1 MRLNSIFRTTGFR
14 LVAIY
19 LGVFTLS
26 VIVLG
31 FVVYFNVGRQFEA
44 EFDERVTA
52 DARAL
57 ILYAQAHDEGSLVER
72 VTALSRQAGGLDY
85 RLESRTGGLLAGN
98 LPSIRTKE
106 GGYREGWIEIPEP
119 ESGDDNSDEDWTRA
133 VVSTLANG
141 DVLVVGQEL
150 AGVHEARRAVLVAFA
165 WALAL
170 TLVLGTGGGL
180 AISAIFLRRLDE
192 ISRAAEAIMG
202 GDLRKRIPQ
211 ANANDDL
218 GRLARTFNRMLEQI
232 ERLIESNRHVSH
244 NIAHDLRKPLARI
257 VRRLEAVR
265 AAEPSLSNYKEAV
278 EGAIVDVHGVLE
290 TFNALLR
297 IAQIETGAR
306 RAGFKAVDLAA
317 IAHEVAEAFQPAADD
332 EGKALTIETNV
343 SLPQAGDEEL
353 LKQMIANLID
363 NALRHTP
370 KGARIALRSE
380 RANDLATLTICDDG
394 PGVPEAER
402 ERIFEP
408 FYRLDAARV
417 TAGDGLGL
425 SLVAAIAEL
434 HALKVS
440 AEDNRPGLQIVIAPM
455 GA

>member
-85 RLESRTGGLLAGN
+85 RLESRTGALLAGN

-119 ESGDDNSDEDWTRA
+119 ESGDDDFDEDWTRA

-192 ISRAAEAIMG
+192 MSCAAEAIMG

-218 GRLARTFNRMLEQI
+218 GWLARTFNRMLEQI
-232 ERLIESNRHVSH
+232 ERLIELDRHVSH

-317 IAHEVAEAFQPAADD
+317 IAHEVAGRFNPPPTTKE
-332 EGKALTIETNV
+332 K
-343 SLPQAGDEEL
+343 
-353 LKQMIANLID
+353 
-363 NALRHTP
+363 R
-370 KGARIALRSE
+370 
-380 RANDLATLTICDDG
+380 
-394 PGVPEAER
+394 
-402 ERIFEP
+402 
-408 FYRLDAARV
+408 
-417 TAGDGLGL
+417 
-425 SLVAAIAEL
+425 
-434 HALKVS
+434 
-440 AEDNRPGLQIVIAPM
+440 
-455 GA
+455 

>member
-1 MRLNSIFRTTGFR
+1 
-14 LVAIY
+14 
-19 LGVFTLS
+19 
-26 VIVLG
+26 
-31 FVVYFNVGRQFEA
+31 
-44 EFDERVTA
+44 
-52 DARAL
+52 
-57 ILYAQAHDEGSLVER
+57 
-72 VTALSRQAGGLDY
+72 
-85 RLESRTGGLLAGN
+85 LAGN
-98 LPSIRTKE
+98 LPSIRAKE

-119 ESGDDNSDEDWTRA
+119 ESGDNDSDEDWTRA
-133 VVSTLANG
+133 IVSTLANG
-141 DVLVVGQEL
+141 DVLIVGQEL
-150 AGVHEARRAVLVAFA
+150 VGVHEARRAVLVAFA

-180 AISAIFLRRLDE
+180 VISAIFLRRLDE
-192 ISRAAEAIMG
+192 MSRAAEAIMG
-202 GDLRKRIPQ
+202 GDLHKRIPQ

-232 ERLIESNRHVSH
+232 EKLIEANRHVSH

-265 AAEPSLSNYKEAV
+265 AAEASLSSYKETV

-306 RAGFKAVDLAA
+306 RAGFKAIDLAA

-332 EGKALTIETNV
+332 EGKALTIETSV

-440 AEDNRPGLQIVIAPM
+440 AEDNRPGLRIVIAPM

>member
-1 MRLNSIFRTTGFR
+1 
-14 LVAIY
+14 
-19 LGVFTLS
+19 
-26 VIVLG
+26 
-31 FVVYFNVGRQFEA
+31 
-44 EFDERVTA
+44 
-52 DARAL
+52 
-57 ILYAQAHDEGSLVER
+57 
-72 VTALSRQAGGLDY
+72 
-85 RLESRTGGLLAGN
+85 
-98 LPSIRTKE
+98 
-106 GGYREGWIEIPEP
+106 
-119 ESGDDNSDEDWTRA
+119 
-133 VVSTLANG
+133 
-141 DVLVVGQEL
+141 
-150 AGVHEARRAVLVAFA
+150 
-165 WALAL
+165 
-170 TLVLGTGGGL
+170 
-180 AISAIFLRRLDE
+180 
-192 ISRAAEAIMG
+192 MG
-202 GDLRKRIPQ
+202 GDLHKRIPQ

-232 ERLIESNRHVSH
+232 ERLIEANRHVSH

-265 AAEPSLSNYKEAV
+265 AAEASLSSYKETV

-332 EGKALTIETNV
+332 EGKALTIETSV

-402 ERIFEP
+402 ERIFEL

-440 AEDNRPGLQIVIAPM
+440 AEDNRPGLRIVIAAT